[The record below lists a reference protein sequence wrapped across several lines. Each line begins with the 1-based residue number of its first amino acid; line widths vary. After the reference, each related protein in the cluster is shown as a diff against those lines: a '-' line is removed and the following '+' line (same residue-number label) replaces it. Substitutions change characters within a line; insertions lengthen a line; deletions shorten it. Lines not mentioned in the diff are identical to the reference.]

1 MGVQIKQDLARLL
14 TRWPAVF
21 RRRPRI
27 TEDADLA
34 VSVGI
39 DPPPAGGTLA
49 DWTAH
54 ILGKCISKPS
64 LRTPPIWNMTMEAD
78 AVEYTATDAEVGR
91 QIGEEIIKRRPL
103 WLTTEEVEDAASNG
117 TMAKTGRR
125 PTIIATGSV
134 ITSPSSN
141 DIEQWGGRTKP
152 DPSKGRRM
160 VRILDVK
167 APAATLR
174 YSAR

>member
-1 MGVQIKQDLARLL
+1 M
-14 TRWPAVF
+14 
-21 RRRPRI
+21 
-27 TEDADLA
+27 
-34 VSVGI
+34 
-39 DPPPAGGTLA
+39 TL
-49 DWTAH
+49 
-54 ILGKCISKPS
+54 
-64 LRTPPIWNMTMEAD
+64 EAD
-78 AVEYTATDAEVGR
+78 AVEYTATDAEVAR

-125 PTIIATGSV
+125 STIIATGSV

-152 DPSKGRRM
+152 DPSKGRLM

-174 YSAR
+174 YSARQRLSLRDYGSPPFIIVADIRVLRRPQPVFASLQRDSVDPEILSKLTQQFLSATGIFDVDDCRRPNY